1 MGSAPSNKLK
11 KRVITWASI
20 VILLVLAF
28 LGILKLGLYFSSDIL
43 YQLVKRET
51 NGYYQLSFEEIEIDL
66 WNRAIKLKKVKL
78 KPDSTKDFHAKGLN
92 NLYDLELTGITI
104 DLESISSIYTDRKLF
119 IENVRI
125 IDPQIHIIREKNA
138 PAESF
143 SLQTGN
149 LYKEI
154 SDYLKVLRIDLLS
167 TENAVFGHSPS
178 ELGLDNIDF
187 SVKNF
192 LIDSTSSHV
201 KKFYSESLELEIH
214 HQSFKLADSIH
225 QLSFDRFLLSTT
237 DSVLTFENLV
247 LKPISSFHGSFDD
260 MEDKI
265 VYDITIPKL
274 KLKGVDYFSAYRNN
288 HLEMEELSLIDSHIF
303 LEEQTHTEQNQPKIK
318 GNSLLKQLINI
329 FDVIKIGKMRFI
341 NTNLNLKT
349 NEDYNHNY
357 QHVQSERADIVL
369 YNFFLDSTNYDFDRG
384 KKYFDDVDIIIK
396 DYSSYLPDSI
406 HTINFELLQLSSFDS
421 SLIFNNFNISNN
433 GKGSPSDMYLN
444 IDLPMIRLKGLNYL
458 DILIDQ
464 KLLIKEMRLEKPIVN
479 FENRQG
485 KVGQKDFSPKRIYEL
500 LAEHF
505 KVVGIKNLRLNQGE
519 FSINKQFQ
527 LGKTDLLISNFKLH
541 NQSSS
546 WYEVLGG
553 VELNIQDVAL
563 GTESVHLKAS
573 DFTLDRIARR
583 MVLNGLTIDYLDDNK
598 SIFGHL
604 PKLTVSGIDLD
615 SLATGNYLAFDSIK
629 LNSPNLKFDILKPN
643 KTSTDDNLLGSK
655 FIEIVNGKVN
665 GKTTNATSFSASNVN
680 AKLTLGSENNIQ
692 HGEAKQISIT
702 LPKSPHQL
710 NVSELRF
717 SKTQTL
723 QVNNIKWQSIKD
735 SVLHRVEFNGNIPS
749 LTLHGLNQKVLWEQN
764 RLEGDSLLI
773 EKPLLNLN
781 LNDVAKEG
789 VNSNNFEVAFQKII
803 FEKANVTFV
812 DKSQTTIEQMVTP
825 DLSLI
830 LEAFEFPQKSV
841 LSQDHLLYA
850 DNVTLNVKNF
860 RPFVASGDSLVI
872 RQLLYNKKDALLFID
887 TLTYDQ
893 ATSATS
899 ALLPG
904 IELVGLD
911 LHSLLVQKQ
920 LKLDSIQMN
929 AAQISID
936 RVAPKKDQKRQVNAF
951 PKSVDIRY
959 FSSMKTEFVFKDSL
973 NPTGYALHEG
983 AFEVR
988 EFYAEDDIDWKR
1000 FFNYAQ
1006 FASMSAKNLALP
1018 LGDGYQLSIDH
1029 YDLQHPKNS
1038 LTLDYITLTSDLTA
1052 TEYSNNLTFQKDWF
1066 DVKVDGITFNGL
1078 DFKGAFSAG
1087 EYHTEKVAL
1096 EGLDALVY
1104 RDKSVE
1110 FQTGIVKDLPQSILR
1125 KIDTWVYVDTLQL
1138 KGDITYQEKPANKD
1152 EVAEISFNN
1161 LDAFLFNITTVDSMA
1176 HKPMHLSAKGKLVDT
1191 AHFQINAMFDM
1202 FDRHEPKDKFT
1213 FSGYIDQMP
1222 LGALNKLLRP
1232 VAGIN
1237 IKDGCAERIS
1247 FNIEA
1252 NDEFARGEMNFRYN
1266 NLRVQILNP
1275 ETNDLKGLNQGIKT
1289 FFANTFVVKRRNPN
1303 FIFLRP
1309 GNIFLQRDHNRA
1321 IFHYWGKALLSGAV
1335 SSVGIHKSRKAEKKF
1350 GKKEEENKK

>member
-1 MGSAPSNKLK
+1 MGSRPSNKLK
-11 KRVITWASI
+11 KRVITSVSI
-20 VILLVLAF
+20 VILLVLVF
-28 LGILKLGLYFSSDIL
+28 FGILKLGLYFSSDIL
-43 YQLVKRET
+43 FQLVKRET

-66 WNRAIKLKKVKL
+66 WTRAIKLKNVKL
-78 KPDSTKDFHAKGLN
+78 KPDSTKDFHVKGLN
-92 NLYDLELTGITI
+92 NLYDLELAGITI

-125 IDPQIHIIREKNA
+125 IDPQIHIIRDKNA
-138 PAESF
+138 PDESF

-154 SDYLKVLRIDLLS
+154 SDYLKVLRIDLFS
-167 TENAVFGHSPS
+167 IENALFGHSPS

-247 LKPISSFHGSFDD
+247 LKPISPFHGSFDD
-260 MEDKI
+260 KKDKI

-303 LEEQTHTEQNQPKIK
+303 LEEQTHTDLNQPVIK
-318 GNSLLKQLINI
+318 SNSLLKQLISI
-329 FDVIKIGKMRFI
+329 FDEIKIGRMRFI

-369 YNFFLDSTNYDFDRG
+369 YNFFLDSTNYNFDRG

-433 GKGSPSDMYLN
+433 EKVNSSDMYLS
-444 IDLPMIRLKGLNYL
+444 IDLPMIRLEGLNYL

-464 KLLIKEMRLEKPIVN
+464 KLLINEIRLEKPIVD

-485 KVGQKDFSPKRIYEL
+485 KIGQKDFSPEKVYEL
-500 LAEHF
+500 LAKHF
-505 KVVGIKNLRLNQGE
+505 KVVGIKKLHLNQGV

-527 LGKTDLLISNFKLH
+527 FGQTDFLVSNFKLN

-553 VELNIQDVAL
+553 LELKIQDVVL
-563 GTESVHLKAS
+563 GTETVQLKAS
-573 DFTLDRIARR
+573 DFTLDPIARR
-583 MVLNGLTIDYLDDNK
+583 MVLNGITVDYLDDNK
-598 SIFGHL
+598 SILGDL
-604 PKLTVSGIDLD
+604 PKLTISGIDLD
-615 SLATGNYLAFDSIK
+615 SIATGNYLAFDSIK
-629 LNSPNLKFDILKPN
+629 LNSPDLKFDVFKPN
-643 KTSTDDNLLGSK
+643 KNKTGSNKLDSK

-665 GKTTNATSFSASNVN
+665 GKTSNATSFSANHIN

-692 HGEAKQISIT
+692 NGEAKHISIAS
-702 LPKSPHQL
+702 PKSYHQL
-710 NVSELRF
+710 NINELRF
-717 SKTQTL
+717 SKTHTL
-723 QVNNIKWQSIKD
+723 QVNEMELKSLKD
-735 SVLHRVEFNGNIPS
+735 SVLHRVEFNGSIPS
-749 LTLHGLNQKVLWEQN
+749 LTIHGLNQKVLWQQN

-773 EKPLLNLN
+773 LSPLLNLN
-781 LNDVAKEG
+781 LNEVAKEL
-789 VNSNNFEVAFQKII
+789 VNTKDFEVIFQKII
-803 FEKANVTFV
+803 FEKANIMFA
-812 DKSQTTIEQMVTP
+812 DRSQKAIEKVETP
-825 DLSLI
+825 DLSMT
-830 LEAFEFPQKSV
+830 LEAFEYPQKS
-841 LSQDHLLYA
+841 LWSRDHLLYA
-850 DNVTLNVKNF
+850 DNMSLTVKNF
-860 RPFVASGDSLVI
+860 RPYVTSGDSLVI
-872 RQLLYNKKDALLFID
+872 RQLHFNKENARIFID

-893 ATSATS
+893 ASSATS
-899 ALLPG
+899 TLLPS
-904 IELVGLD
+904 IKLVGLD
-911 LHSLLVQKQ
+911 LHSLLIEKR
-920 LKLDSIQMN
+920 LILDSIQLS

-936 RVAPKKDQKRQVNAF
+936 RVAPKKDQQRPVTGF
-951 PKSVDIRY
+951 PESVDIGY
-959 FSSMKTEFVFKDSL
+959 FSSIKTEFVFKDSL
-973 NPTGYALHEG
+973 NPSGYTVHEG
-983 AFEVR
+983 EFEVR
-988 EFYAEDDIDWKR
+988 EFYAEDDIDLTR

-1006 FASMSAKNLALP
+1006 FASMSGENLAFP
-1018 LGDGYQLSIDH
+1018 LGDGYQLSIDQYNFH
-1029 YDLQHPKNS
+1029 HPKNS
-1038 LTLDYITLTSDLTA
+1038 LTLDHITLTSDLTA
-1052 TEYSNNLTFQKDWF
+1052 SEYSNNLTFQKDWF
-1066 DVKVDGITFNGL
+1066 DVKVDAITFNGL
-1078 DFKGAFSAG
+1078 DFESAFSAG
-1087 EYHTEKVAL
+1087 EYHTEKVVL
-1096 EGLDALVY
+1096 EGMDALVY

-1125 KIDTWVYVDTLQL
+1125 KIDTWVNIDTLQL
-1138 KGDITYQEKPANKD
+1138 KGDITYQEKPANKE

-1176 HKPMHLSAKGKLVDT
+1176 HKPMHLSAKGQLVDT
-1191 AHFQINAMFDM
+1191 AYFQVNALFDM

-1237 IKDGCAERIS
+1237 IKDGCSERIT

-1252 NDEFARGEMNFRYN
+1252 NDEFAHGEMNFRYN
-1266 NLRVQILNP
+1266 NLKVQILNP

-1350 GKKEEENKK
+1350 DKKEEKKY